1 MATWRYV
8 DFSVKEAQWLADLA
22 SIQSDLETVESICDL
37 FIKERQNPDPFGE
50 SKQFVL
56 FEALCTSAIV
66 RYGRSFV
73 SGVREKVPDALV
85 EKLSQEH
92 QSSHVFFMDLRH
104 KWVAHS
110 VNTFEFTQVVACLT
124 PVERGPKSVS
134 SISVLPSRI
143 ASLSVKDM
151 LRLQKLTAAVRE
163 RINKLI
169 EDENQ
174 KVLSPARSLP
184 PDQFYAKGDPPE
196 EIAGDKDA
204 GKPRKK
210 Y

>member
-1 MATWRYV
+1 MANWRYV

-37 FIKERQNPDPFGE
+37 FIKERQSPDPFGE

-110 VNTFEFTQVVACLT
+110 VNTFEFTQVVAYLT
-124 PVERGPKSVS
+124 PPERGPKSVS
-134 SISVLPSRI
+134 SISALPNRI
-143 ASLSVKDM
+143 ASLSIQDM
-151 LRLQKLTAAVRE
+151 LRLKELAVAVHE
-163 RINKLI
+163 IVNKQI
-169 EDENQ
+169 EEETR
-174 KVLSPARSLP
+174 KILSYARSLP
-184 PDQFYAKGDPPE
+184 PDQFYAKGNPPAK
-196 EIAGDKDA
+196 IAGDKDA
-204 GKPRKK
+204 GKRRKK
-210 Y
+210 W